1 MQEFDYQLRPRILFG
16 PGTLDRLGSL
26 ALEFQGRRV
35 LVVSDPGVVNAGIF
49 EKGRSSLSRS
59 GFEVLG
65 FHDLQENPTTAHVE
79 QGLRVAQA
87 FQPNLI
93 VGLGGGSSMDCA
105 KGINF
110 LYSCG
115 GQMRDY
121 WGVGKATSAMLPMI
135 AVPTTS
141 GTGSETQSFALISDA
156 ETHVKMACGD
166 PKAACRIAILDPALT
181 VTQPSMVT
189 ALTGIDALT
198 HALETYACNRANP
211 MSECFSREAWRLL
224 SNTFTRV
231 LETPGDLEARGEMQL
246 GACFAG
252 MAIEASMLGAA
263 HALGNPLTATFGVPH
278 GQAVGL
284 MMPHVVRFN
293 SPQVESRYAELL
305 RLLSLDQ
312 LASVQDQAQ
321 NEHSAG
327 ARIASLFQFWLSRA
341 GLATSLSQLPQW
353 PTHLANDATALEA
366 TLGSLAA
373 SAQKQ
378 WTATFNPRV
387 TSEKDMLA
395 LYLGAF

>member
-16 PGTLDRLGSL
+16 PGAIERLGTL
-26 ALEFQGRRV
+26 AEEFKGKRV
-35 LVVSDPGVVNAGIF
+35 LVVSDPGVVNAGIYDV
-49 EKGRSSLSRS
+49 GRNSLARS

-65 FHDLQENPTTAHVE
+65 FHDLKENPTTAHVE
-79 QGLRVAQA
+79 HGLQVAQT

-110 LYSCG
+110 VYSCG

-121 WGVGKATSAMLPMI
+121 WGVGKATSEMLPMI

-166 PKAACRIAILDPALT
+166 PKAACRIAILDPSLT

-198 HALETYACNRANP
+198 HALETFVCNRATP
-211 MSECFSREAWRLL
+211 MSACFSREAWQLL
-224 SNTFTRV
+224 SNAFTKV
-231 LETPGDLEARGEMQL
+231 LDSPEDLESRGQMQL

-252 MAIEASMLGAA
+252 MAIEASMLGVA
-263 HALGNPLTATFGVPH
+263 HALANPLTAILGVPH

-293 SPQVESRYAELL
+293 SPVAEKQYNELF
-305 RLLSLDQ
+305 RLLEPEQTEIS
-312 LASVQDQAQ
+312 
-321 NEHSAG
+321 NETSA
-327 ARIASLFQFWLSRA
+327 ADRIASLFQHWLARA
-341 GLATSLSQLPQW
+341 GLATSLTQLPQW
-353 PTHLANDATALEA
+353 PAPLKEDANAVDAMI
-366 TLGSLAA
+366 GSLAA
-373 SAQKQ
+373 SAVKQ

-387 TSEKDMLA
+387 ATELDMQSLYRGA
-395 LYLGAF
+395 L